1 MGILSW
7 LFGGKKKDDEFNRY
21 QKNTQR
27 NSNYSQRK
35 SNHSQN
41 NSNPKCTTCSS
52 HVYKK
57 EHTQCYSC
65 WRKAN
70 PKPKKE
76 RGTPPSTIKS
86 YNRIIKMVS
95 ISSGQDPNLLTE
107 DNFKEI
113 LCNKYNFQEDSVKG
127 IINSPIARSMLQWD

>member
-1 MGILSW
+1 MGILNW
-7 LFGGKKKDDEFNRY
+7 LFGGKKKDDDFNRY

-27 NSNYSQRK
+27 RSN
-35 SNHSQN
+35 NLQN
-41 NSNPKCTTCSS
+41 NTNPKCTTCSS

-65 WRKAN
+65 WKKAN

-95 ISSGQDPNLLTE
+95 VGSGQDSNLLTE
-107 DNFKEI
+107 ENFKDV
-113 LCNKYNFQEDSVKG
+113 LCNQHDLHEDSVKG